1 MAFPALKPRLAAV
14 GLVCVLVI
22 SPASREL
29 LAQSDATAARVAR
42 DADVQ
47 GAQRLFTAWLEGQM
61 LSRHLPGV
69 VVGVVADQELI
80 WATGFGLA
88 DTGKKLPMTSQTKF
102 RMASHSK
109 LFTATAVMQLREQG
123 KLRLDDP
130 VSKYLPWFKVKP
142 ADSDD
147 PPITI
152 EELLTHTSGLPRE
165 AGPHWTTF
173 EFPTTEQLR
182 GPDGGSR
189 GTLLAGRALEVLES
203 RVLDCWDGD

>member
-1 MAFPALKPRLAAV
+1 MMEDSMAFPALKPRLAAV

-80 WATGFGLA
+80 
-88 DTGKKLPMTSQTKF
+88 
-102 RMASHSK
+102 R
-109 LFTATAVMQLREQG
+109 
-123 KLRLDDP
+123 
-130 VSKYLPWFKVKP
+130 
-142 ADSDD
+142 
-147 PPITI
+147 
-152 EELLTHTSGLPRE
+152 
-165 AGPHWTTF
+165 
-173 EFPTTEQLR
+173 
-182 GPDGGSR
+182 
-189 GTLLAGRALEVLES
+189 
-203 RVLDCWDGD
+203 